1 MNVGSFT
8 VGLAVVFT
16 VGLDVVGAEEGD
28 CVTVIVGAAD
38 GDVVGPVGAVVEP
51 AVGNKVLG

>member
-1 MNVGSFT
+1 M
-8 VGLAVVFT
+8 
-16 VGLDVVGAEEGD
+16 VGAEEGD

-51 AVGNKVLG
+51 AVGNKVLE